1 MIYKWPQK
9 RHASIRMCMLNTS
22 ICSLILAPIMH
33 YSVYVHDG
41 ELSVS
46 DI

>member
-1 MIYKWPQK
+1 MAAKKACKHTYVYAQYKHW
-9 RHASIRMCMLNTS
+9 
-22 ICSLILAPIMH
+22 SLVLAPIMH